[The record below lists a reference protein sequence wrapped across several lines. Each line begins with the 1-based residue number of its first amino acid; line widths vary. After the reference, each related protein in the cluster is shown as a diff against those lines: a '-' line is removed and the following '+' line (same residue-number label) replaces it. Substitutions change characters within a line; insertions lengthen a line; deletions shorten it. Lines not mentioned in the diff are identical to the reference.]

1 MQVMQSARQNV
12 LAFCEPIKIRCDA
25 VAAAAAIK
33 NKALGAFILRQLT
46 SFFVGI
52 GREFNVTAR
61 DDIESLA

>member
-1 MQVMQSARQNV
+1 MRYRV
-12 LAFCEPIKIRCDA
+12 EKYDA